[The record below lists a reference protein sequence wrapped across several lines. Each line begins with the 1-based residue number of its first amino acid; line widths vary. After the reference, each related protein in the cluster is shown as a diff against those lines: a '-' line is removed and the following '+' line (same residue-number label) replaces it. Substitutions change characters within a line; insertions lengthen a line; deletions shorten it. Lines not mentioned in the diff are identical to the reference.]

1 MTGPSSQPQ
10 STDASTPAVPD
21 AATSALCTDSRRALI
36 ALLLS
41 LALPMLAAVVLAV
54 TPPVGVGGSAT
65 VMLLWLVGWNVFVIA
80 YVILTFRTFARVD
93 SAQFRARMDARGT
106 RRPLIWRVLTPR
118 GDGPTLAFESAVVAF
133 AVVLVLPHVNA
144 ISIDDWVL
152 VPASISILLSCWTLS
167 LVSYALHYAQNDFA
181 EPGLDFPGTR
191 TNAFSDFIYFS
202 LAVATTFGA
211 TDVNVTTP
219 RMRKVVNLH
228 VVLTFVYNSV
238 IVALLAGILL
248 R

>member
-1 MTGPSSQPQ
+1 
-10 STDASTPAVPD
+10 
-21 AATSALCTDSRRALI
+21 
-36 ALLLS
+36 
-41 LALPMLAAVVLAV
+41 
-54 TPPVGVGGSAT
+54 
-65 VMLLWLVGWNVFVIA
+65 
-80 YVILTFRTFARVD
+80 
-93 SAQFRARMDARGT
+93 
-106 RRPLIWRVLTPR
+106 
-118 GDGPTLAFESAVVAF
+118 
-133 AVVLVLPHVNA
+133 
-144 ISIDDWVL
+144 VL

-191 TNAFSDFIYFS
+191 TNAFADFIYFS

-228 VVLTFVYNSV
+228 VILTFVYNSV
-238 IVALLAGILL
+238 IIALLAGILL

>member
-1 MTGPSSQPQ
+1 MP
-10 STDASTPAVPD
+10 
-21 AATSALCTDSRRALI
+21 RRWCCFWWAGNI
-36 ALLLS
+36 
-41 LALPMLAAVVLAV
+41 
-54 TPPVGVGGSAT
+54 
-65 VMLLWLVGWNVFVIA
+65 FVIA

-93 SAQFRARMDARGT
+93 SAEFRARMDARGSK
-106 RRPLIWRVLTPR
+106 RPVIWRVLTPR

-133 AVVLVLPHVNA
+133 AVVLVLPHVSA
-144 ISIDDWVL
+144 INIDDWVL

-181 EPGLDFPGTR
+181 EAGLDFPGTR
-191 TNAFSDFIYFS
+191 SNAFSDFIYFS

-228 VVLTFVYNSV
+228 VILTFLYNSV
-238 IVALLAGILL
+238 IIALLAGILL